1 MMKLELIENA
11 GAAWRFWSVRLSAGI
26 VAVAAAEP
34 YLPTLKAVLPPAWY
48 GYAAGAV
55 MVARLFKQR

>member
-1 MMKLELIENA
+1 MKLELIENA

-34 YLPTLKAVLPPAWY
+34 YLPTLKAVLPP
-48 GYAAGAV
+48 GVVRLCGRRCDGGAAV
-55 MVARLFKQR
+55 